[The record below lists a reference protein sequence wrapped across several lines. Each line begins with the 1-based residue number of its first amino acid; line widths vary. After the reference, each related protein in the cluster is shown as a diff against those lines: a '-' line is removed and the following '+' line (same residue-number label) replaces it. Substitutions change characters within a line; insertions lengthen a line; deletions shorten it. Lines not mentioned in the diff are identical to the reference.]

1 VHASIGIAND
11 DGQGD
16 VGVLLRN
23 ADLAMYAAKRG
34 GKGRFQAFAP
44 DMQAAV
50 MERVELEAALR
61 HAVDAQQFRLCYQ
74 PIVVIASREVVGFEA
89 LLRWTHPQRGP
100 LTPDRF
106 VPMLE
111 ESGLI
116 VPVGTWIL
124 REACTRAAAWQARTG
139 RALSVSVNVSP
150 RQLQQGDFVDQV
162 DQALVGARLP
172 ASSLVLEITEGV
184 MVADTDQAVTRLRA
198 LTDLGVRI
206 AVDDFGTGY
215 SSLRYLQ
222 TLPVA
227 SVKIDQSFIAEIQ
240 DAPEQAALA
249 QAIVKVGQT
258 LHLAVVAE
266 GVETARQAHYLGAI
280 GCEYGQ
286 GHHFARPQD
295 QAAVEA
301 SLARSQDLHEPIRY

>member
-1 VHASIGIAND
+1 
-11 DGQGD
+11 
-16 VGVLLRN
+16 
-23 ADLAMYAAKRG
+23 MYAAKRG

-44 DMQAAV
+44 AMQAAV
-50 MERVELEAALR
+50 IERVELDAALR
-61 HAVDAQQFRLCYQ
+61 HAVDAQHFELHYQ
-74 PIVVIASREVVGFEA
+74 PIVVLASREVVGFEA
-89 LLRWTHPQRGP
+89 LLRWTHPERGP
-100 LTPDRF
+100 LSPDRF

-124 REACTRAAAWQARTG
+124 REACARAAAWQARSG

-150 RQLQQGDFVDQV
+150 RQLQQADFVDQV
-162 DQALVGARLP
+162 DQALAGAHLP
-172 ASSLVLEITEGV
+172 ASSLILEITEGV
-184 MVADTDQAVTRLRA
+184 MVTDTDQAVTRLRSVA
-198 LTDLGVRI
+198 DLGVRI

-215 SSLRYLQ
+215 SSLGYLQ
-222 TLPVA
+222 TLPVD

-249 QAIVKVGQT
+249 QAIVKVGHT

-266 GVETARQAHYLGAI
+266 GVETDRQAEYLGAI

-295 QAAVEA
+295 HAAVEA
-301 SLARSQDLHEPIRY
+301 SLAQAQGLHEPIR